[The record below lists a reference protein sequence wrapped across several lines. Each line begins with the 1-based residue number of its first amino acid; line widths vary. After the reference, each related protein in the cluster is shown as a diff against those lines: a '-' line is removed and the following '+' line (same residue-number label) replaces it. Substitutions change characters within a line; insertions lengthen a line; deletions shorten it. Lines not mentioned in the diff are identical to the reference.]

1 MALGLGAL
9 STPLVL
15 NALFALCVPFV
26 GKNDASLLA
35 ALVLV
40 RRNSEHPQ
48 DAAEERKMAL
58 HCGKN
63 VLEPLERV
71 VPSLTV
77 ILQA

>member
-1 MALGLGAL
+1 MALGLVAL

-26 GKNDASLLA
+26 GENDASLLA
-35 ALVLV
+35 VLFLVH
-40 RRNSEHPQ
+40 RNSVHSQ
-48 DAAEERKMAL
+48 DTAEERTMAL
-58 HCGKN
+58 HSGKN
-63 VLEPLERV
+63 ALEPLERV